1 MHIVHHEKVGHP
13 IHHCYWWAM
22 DCLLLLPYILSSM
35 RSLNFDGFC
44 FILMPITFTHILYKH
59 FTGTGA
65 IIRSF
70 QCQWIYLELHH
81 VNQLRTNWYHNYNK
95 TGVGVTK
102 PIFSVPL
109 FSHFFRM
116 IKTVVTCMISSSYLA
131 GVTAAKLQRHLANM
145 NMIEIIWLLL
155 LLNQNFL

>member
-1 MHIVHHEKVGHP
+1 MYFGKEDVYCVMKMLDCIAFHTPWKSWTHHSSLLYG
-13 IHHCYWWAM
+13 WAM
-22 DCLLLLPYILSSM
+22 HGLPIMITIYSIMCSF
-35 RSLNFDGFC
+35 NFDVFC

-109 FSHFFRM
+109 FSHFFPNDQNSGYLYD
-116 IKTVVTCMISSSYLA
+116 IKLIFGRCHRS
-131 GVTAAKLQRHLANM
+131 
-145 NMIEIIWLLL
+145 
-155 LLNQNFL
+155 